1 MFIKLYEVRLIV
13 FSGGDGGRSSK
24 NFFCLGRE
32 LGSKSTWLYRL
43 RGHQRFVPTKIAHKS
58 STQHGHGSIAE
69 PTMLLYLQP
78 LNA

>member
-1 MFIKLYEVRLIV
+1 MINCFFQEVMEDDRV
-13 FSGGDGGRSSK
+13 RK
-24 NFFCLGRE
+24 FCLGRE